1 MQGKARQGKQG
12 RVEARIEGRMD
23 GRKEG
28 KREGTWSLSIVSIA
42 IVGLEPIYLPLVS
55 FFPPDRGERTE
66 MEKAS
71 ECVCHFDDL
80 FFVFA
85 NLVSAMGSRF
95 FFDFLSG

>member
-1 MQGKARQGKQG
+1 
-12 RVEARIEGRMD
+12 MD